1 MSLIKKLS
9 AIICVL
15 ALLLTFTGCHK
26 KNEIA
31 VTVGDVEFTSAYY
44 MCAFVTADTQAQQ
57 KVSESLSEEEQN
69 SADVDIYSKK
79 IDGKKYATWV
89 KDTTISELKEIAA
102 YKTLCKNNDLK
113 LDKEKKNEAEQMADY
128 YWSSYGYQSLL
139 EPNGVSQNT
148 YKNFMVDSYYSSV
161 YFEYLYGKEG
171 KEAISDEDVKK
182 TLEENYQISNILEG
196 SYTDSEGNA
205 LSDEAKAELK
215 SKLEA
220 YAEELT
226 NGTRTFEEIYK
237 EYNGIKDEETEE
249 ETTEETVEEEATEN
263 TPETEATAETAEE
276 TTEEDTEK
284 ELEPID
290 EYASL
295 IGSEDTDY
303 ASDHFE
309 TVKKME
315 LDEVK
320 VIELKDD
327 AGIVVV
333 VKKDILS
340 DPYYLENLDLNV
352 RHLIK
357 GDDFDKDIEK
367 FAKTLDLKENTYAT
381 KQFKVKK
388 IVYPESSY

>member
-15 ALLLTFTGCHK
+15 ALIMTFTGCHK

-89 KDTTISELKEIAA
+89 KDTTISELKKMAA
-102 YKTLCKNNDLK
+102 YKILCKENGLK
-113 LDKEKKNEAEQMADY
+113 LDDEKKTEAEQMADY

-139 EPNGVSQNT
+139 EPNGVSLNT
-148 YKNFMVDSYYSSV
+148 YKAYMTDSYYSSL
-161 YFEYLYGKEG
+161 YFEHLYGKDG
-171 KEAISDEDVKK
+171 KEEIKDEDVKK
-182 TLEENYQISNILEG
+182 TLGENYEVANILEG
-196 SYTDSEGNA
+196 AFTDSEGNA
-205 LSDEAKAELK
+205 LSDEDKTAIK
-215 SKLEA
+215 STFEA
-220 YAEELT
+220 YAEAL
-226 NGTRTFEEIYK
+226 NKGTRTFEEIYK
-237 EYNGIKDEETEE
+237 EYNQITDEETAEETEE
-249 ETTEETVEEEATEN
+249 TTE
-263 TPETEATAETAEE
+263 ETAEE
-276 TTEEDTEK
+276 TTEATDEKTE
-284 ELEPID
+284 ETEETLEPID
-290 EYASL
+290 QYASL
-295 IGSEDTDY
+295 LGSEDTDY

-320 VIELKDD
+320 VIELEDD
-327 AGIVVV
+327 AGIVLV
-333 VKKDILS
+333 VKKDIMA
-340 DPYYLENLDLNV
+340 DPYYLENLDLTV

-357 GDDFDKDIEK
+357 GDDYDKDIEK
-367 FAKTLDLKENTYAT
+367 FAKTLDFKENTYAT